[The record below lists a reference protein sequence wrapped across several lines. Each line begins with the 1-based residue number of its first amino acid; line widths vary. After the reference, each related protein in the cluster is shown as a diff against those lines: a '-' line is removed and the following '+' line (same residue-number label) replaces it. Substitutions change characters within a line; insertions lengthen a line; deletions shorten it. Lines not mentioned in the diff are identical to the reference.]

1 MFSLF
6 YRVNII
12 LLIELKG
19 IHKSV
24 GKLQLWIIKW
34 QIGTNMVGVLAIPP
48 EGQREEQIA
57 FSAWSVE
64 SIHINKSALFYLEDI
79 DSPVLLS
86 LFVKVSNTLLLLSC
100 HSLLT
105 CKPFTSL
112 SWKPCAKHKFSCKA
126 SSKWPLL

>member
-1 MFSLF
+1 M
-6 YRVNII
+6 NII

-79 DSPVLLS
+79 DSPVLLYPVCRS
-86 LFVKVSNTLLLLSC
+86 EQHFASTIMS
-100 HSLLT
+100 
-105 CKPFTSL
+105 
-112 SWKPCAKHKFSCKA
+112 FS
-126 SSKWPLL
+126 SYM